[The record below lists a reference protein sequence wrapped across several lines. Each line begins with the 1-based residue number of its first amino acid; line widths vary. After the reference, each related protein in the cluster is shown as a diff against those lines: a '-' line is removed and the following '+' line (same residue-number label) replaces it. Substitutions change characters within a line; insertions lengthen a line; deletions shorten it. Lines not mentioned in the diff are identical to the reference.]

1 MIRHVVLGR
10 LKPGVAEA
18 DIRPVLEALA
28 RLRIPGLHAI
38 STGLDLGLKD
48 GTWDLA
54 ITSDLEDE
62 AAYRAYD
69 TDAEH
74 DRIRR
79 EQLLPLVAELA
90 RVQFAL
96 EP

>member
-1 MIRHVVLGR
+1 VIRHVVVGR
-10 LKPGVAEA
+10 LKPDVAEDA
-18 DIRPVLEALA
+18 IRPVLEALA
-28 RLRIPGLHAI
+28 RLRTPGLVEI
-38 STGLDLGLKD
+38 RTGLDLRLKD

-54 ITSDLEDE
+54 ITTDLEDA

-69 TDAEH
+69 TDPEH

-90 RVQFAL
+90 RVQFTL
-96 EP
+96 VP

>member
-10 LKPGVAEA
+10 LRPGVEEA
-18 DIRPVLEALA
+18 AIRAVLEALA
-28 RLRIPGLHAI
+28 RLRTPGLVAI
-38 STGLDLGLKD
+38 RTGLDLRLKD

-54 ITSDLEDE
+54 ITTDLEDE

-79 EQLLPLVAELA
+79 EELLPLVAELA
-90 RVQFAL
+90 RVQFPL
-96 EP
+96 QP

>member
-1 MIRHVVLGR
+1 VIRHVVLGR
-10 LKPGVAEA
+10 LKPGVEEA
-18 DIRPVLEALA
+18 AIRPVLEALA
-28 RLRIPGLHAI
+28 RLRTPGLREI
-38 STGLDLGLKD
+38 RTGLDLGLKE

-54 ITSDLEDE
+54 ITSDVEDE

-79 EQLLPLVAELA
+79 DELLPLVAELV
-90 RVQFAL
+90 RVQFSI

>member
-10 LKPGVAEA
+10 LKPGVEEA

-28 RLRIPGLHAI
+28 RLQIPGLHAI
-38 STGLDLGLKD
+38 RTGVDLRLKD

-62 AAYRAYD
+62 AAYRVYD

-90 RVQFAL
+90 RAQFTL

>member
-10 LKPGVAEA
+10 LKPGVQEDA
-18 DIRPVLEALA
+18 IRPVLEALA
-28 RLRIPGLHAI
+28 RLRTPGLLDI
-38 STGLDLGLKD
+38 RTGLDLGLKD

-54 ITSDLEDE
+54 ITTDLEDE

-69 TDAEH
+69 TDDEH

-79 EQLLPLVAELA
+79 DRLLPLVAELG
-90 RVQFAL
+90 RVQFTV
-96 EP
+96 ER